1 MLIDSGHRRWIVA
14 SVVLVVVATAVY
26 VPYVRT
32 APNGPSGGSLPG
44 LVYGTV
50 GFAFMVFAGLL
61 GARRRVPTWRIGRG
75 TLWMRAHIW
84 LGLVS
89 FPLILFHGGFAFGGA
104 LTTVLMILFAVVWV
118 SGIVGVILQQT
129 LPRLMLTRVPLET
142 VYEQIDSV
150 VAQLLQESDTL
161 VTAACGPLPV
171 ATALAPVDERRAG
184 GELATPRPGQSRSSP
199 RARPVALAP
208 VPETHTLRETYLRDI
223 RPFLD
228 PRARPDGVLG
238 MSSRAATLFRHLR
251 TTLPA
256 VLQETVTELESICDE
271 RRQLAD
277 QKRLHHLLHG
287 WLLVHVPLS
296 MALLLLGAVHAVIAL
311 RY

>member
-14 SVVLVVVATAVY
+14 SVAMLAVATACY
-26 VPYVRT
+26 VPYVR
-32 APNGPSGGSLPG
+32 AALNGPSGGSVHG
-44 LVYGTV
+44 LVYGIV
-50 GFAFMVFAGLL
+50 GFAFMIFAGLL
-61 GARRRVPTWRIGRG
+61 GARRKVPTWRIGRG
-75 TLWMRAHIW
+75 TLWMRGHIW

-89 FPLILFHGGFAFGGA
+89 FPLILFHGGFALGGP
-104 LTTVLMILFAVVWV
+104 LTTVMMILFVVVWV
-118 SGIVGVILQQT
+118 SGIVGVILQQM

-142 VYEQIDSV
+142 VYEQIDPV
-150 VAQLLQESDTL
+150 VGQLLEESDTL
-161 VTAACGPLPV
+161 VAAACGPLTV
-171 ATALAPVDERRAG
+171 AVHTAPDERRAG
-184 GELATPRPGQSRSSP
+184 GGLAAPRPGQPRSSP
-199 RARPVALAP
+199 RAAPVALAP
-208 VPETHTLRETYLRDI
+208 VPESRALRETYLRDI

-228 PRARPDGVLG
+228 PRDAPDGVLG
-238 MSSRAATLFRHLR
+238 TSSRAATLFRNLR

-256 VLQETVTELESICDE
+256 VLQDTVTELERICDE

-277 QKRLHHLLHG
+277 QKRLHHVLHG

>member
-14 SVVLVVVATAVY
+14 TILILVVATAFY
-26 VPYVRT
+26 VPYVR
-32 APNGPSGGSLPG
+32 AALNGPSGGSVHG
-44 LVYGTV
+44 LVYGIV
-50 GFAFMVFAGLL
+50 GFTFMIFAGLL

-75 TLWMRAHIW
+75 TLWMRGHIW

-89 FPLILFHGGFAFGGA
+89 FPLILLHGGFALGGA
-104 LTTVLMILFAVVWV
+104 LTTVLMILFVVVWV

-150 VAQLLQESDTL
+150 VGQLLEESDTL

-171 ATALAPVDERRAG
+171 ASHAAADERRAG
-184 GELATPRPGQSRSSP
+184 GGRAAAPHGQPRSSP

-208 VPETHTLRETYLRDI
+208 VPESRALRETYLRDI

-228 PRARPDGVLG
+228 PRDTPNGVLG
-238 MSSRAATLFRHLR
+238 TSGRAATLFRNLR

-256 VLQETVTELESICDE
+256 VLQDTVSELEGICDE

-277 QKRLHHLLHG
+277 QKRLHHVLHG

-296 MALLLLGAVHAVIAL
+296 MALLLLGAVHAVMAL

>member
-14 SVVLVVVATAVY
+14 SVLIVVVATASY
-26 VPYVRT
+26 IPYVR
-32 APNGPSGGSLPG
+32 AALNGPSGGSVHG
-44 LVYGTV
+44 LVYGIV
-50 GFAFMVFAGLL
+50 GFAFMLFAGLL

-75 TLWMRAHIW
+75 TLWMRGHIW

-89 FPLILFHGGFAFGGA
+89 VPLILFHGGFTFGGT
-104 LTTVLMILFAVVWV
+104 LTTVLMLLFLVVVV
-118 SGIVGVILQQT
+118 SGIVGVILQQV

-150 VAQLLQESDTL
+150 VGQLLDESDTL
-161 VTAACGPLPV
+161 VAAACGPLPV
-171 ATALAPVDERRAG
+171 APLAQADERRAG
-184 GELATPRPGQSRSSP
+184 GGLAAPRPGQPRSSP
-199 RARPVALAP
+199 RARPVALTP
-208 VPETHTLRETYLRDI
+208 VPESRALRETYLRDI
-223 RPFLD
+223 RPFLA
-228 PRARPDGVLG
+228 PRPAPDGLLG
-238 MSSRAATLFRHLR
+238 TSSRATALFRNLR

-256 VLQETVTELESICDE
+256 VLQETVAELESICDE

-277 QKRLHHLLHG
+277 QKRLHHVLHG

>member
-1 MLIDSGHRRWIVA
+1 MLIDSGHRRWIGA
-14 SVVLVVVATAVY
+14 SLVILAVATAFY
-26 VPYVRT
+26 VPYVR
-32 APNGPSGGSLPG
+32 AALNGPSGGSVHG
-44 LVYGTV
+44 LVYGIV
-50 GFAFMVFAGLL
+50 GFAFMIFAGLL

-75 TLWMRAHIW
+75 TLWLRGHIW

-89 FPLILFHGGFAFGGA
+89 FPLILFHGGFHFGGA
-104 LTTVLMILFAVVWV
+104 LTTVLMILFIVVFV

-150 VAQLLQESDTL
+150 VDQLLAESDGL
-161 VTAACGPLPV
+161 ITAACGPLPV
-171 ATALAPVDERRAG
+171 AAHPVTDERRAG
-184 GELATPRPGQSRSSP
+184 GGVAPARPGQPRSSP

-208 VPETHTLRETYLRDI
+208 VPESRALRETYLRDI

-228 PRARPDGVLG
+228 SRDTPNGVLG
-238 MSSRAATLFRHLR
+238 TSSRAATLFRNLR
-251 TTLPA
+251 TTLPTP
-256 VLQETVTELESICDE
+256 LQDTVTELEGICDE

-277 QKRLHHLLHG
+277 QKRLHHVLHG

>member
-1 MLIDSGHRRWIVA
+1 MLIDAGHRRWIVA
-14 SVVLVVVATAVY
+14 SVLILAVATVCY
-26 VPYVRT
+26 VPYVR
-32 APNGPSGGSLPG
+32 AALNGPSGGSVHG
-44 LVYGTV
+44 LVYGIV
-50 GFAFMVFAGLL
+50 GFAFMIFAGLL
-61 GARRRVPTWRIGRG
+61 GARRKVPTWRIGRG
-75 TLWMRAHIW
+75 TLWMRGHIW

-89 FPLILFHGGFAFGGA
+89 FPLILLHGGFALGGP
-104 LTTVLMILFAVVWV
+104 LTTVMMILFVVVWV

-142 VYEQIDSV
+142 VYEQIDAV
-150 VAQLLQESDTL
+150 VGQLLEESDIL
-161 VTAACGPLPV
+161 VAAACGPLPV
-171 ATALAPVDERRAG
+171 ALHPAPDERRAG
-184 GELATPRPGQSRSSP
+184 GGLAAPRPGQPRSSP

-208 VPETHTLRETYLRDI
+208 VPEGRALRETYLRDI

-228 PRARPDGVLG
+228 SPDAPAGVLG
-238 MSSRAATLFRHLR
+238 TSSRAATLFRNLR
-251 TTLPA
+251 TTLPPL
-256 VLQETVTELESICDE
+256 LQDTVTELEGICDE

-277 QKRLHHLLHG
+277 QKRLHHVLHG

>member
-14 SVVLVVVATAVY
+14 SVVILAVATACY
-26 VPYVRT
+26 VPYVR
-32 APNGPSGGSLPG
+32 AALNGPGGGSMHG
-44 LVYGTV
+44 LVYGIV
-50 GFAFMVFAGLL
+50 GFAFMIFAGLL
-61 GARRRVPTWRIGRG
+61 GARRKVPTWRIGRG
-75 TLWMRAHIW
+75 TLWMRGHIW

-89 FPLILFHGGFAFGGA
+89 FPLILFHGGFALGGP
-104 LTTVLMILFAVVWV
+104 LTTVMMILFVVVWV

-142 VYEQIDSV
+142 VYEQIDAV
-150 VAQLLQESDTL
+150 VGQLLEESDTL
-161 VTAACGPLPV
+161 VTAACGPLTV
-171 ATALAPVDERRAG
+171 AVHAAPDERRAG
-184 GELATPRPGQSRSSP
+184 GGVAAPRSGQPRSSP
-199 RARPVALAP
+199 RARPVALTP
-208 VPETHTLRETYLRDI
+208 VPESRALRETYLRDI

-228 PRARPDGVLG
+228 PRDAPDGVLG
-238 MSSRAATLFRHLR
+238 TSSRAATLFRNLR

-256 VLQETVTELESICDE
+256 LLQDTVTELESICDE

-277 QKRLHHLLHG
+277 QKRLHHVLHG

>member
-1 MLIDSGHRRWIVA
+1 MLIDAGHRRWIVA
-14 SVVLVVVATAVY
+14 SVLILAVATAFY
-26 VPYVRT
+26 VPYVR
-32 APNGPSGGSLPG
+32 AALNGPSGGSLHG
-44 LVYGTV
+44 LVYGIV
-50 GFAFMVFAGLL
+50 GFAFMIFAGLL

-75 TLWMRAHIW
+75 TLWLRGHIW
-84 LGLVS
+84 LGLLS
-89 FPLILFHGGFAFGGA
+89 FPLILFHGGFHFGGA
-104 LTTVLMILFAVVWV
+104 LTTVLMILFIVVFV

-150 VAQLLQESDTL
+150 VAQLLAESDGL

-171 ATALAPVDERRAG
+171 TAQAVPDERRAG
-184 GELATPRPGQSRSSP
+184 GGLGPGRPGQPRSSP

-208 VPETHTLRETYLRDI
+208 VPESRTLRETYLRDI

-228 PRARPDGVLG
+228 PRDTPNGLLG
-238 MSSRAATLFRHLR
+238 TSSRAATLFRNLR
-251 TTLPA
+251 TTLPLP
-256 VLQETVTELESICDE
+256 LQDTVTELEGICDE

-277 QKRLHHLLHG
+277 QKRLHHVLHG

>member
-14 SVVLVVVATAVY
+14 SVVILAVATACY
-26 VPYVRT
+26 VPYVR
-32 APNGPSGGSLPG
+32 AALNGPGGGSMHG
-44 LVYGTV
+44 LVYGIV
-50 GFAFMVFAGLL
+50 GFAFMIFAGLL
-61 GARRRVPTWRIGRG
+61 GARRKVPTWRIGRG
-75 TLWMRAHIW
+75 TLWMRGHIW

-89 FPLILFHGGFAFGGA
+89 FPLILFHGGFALGGP
-104 LTTVLMILFAVVWV
+104 LTTVMMILFVVVWV

-142 VYEQIDSV
+142 VYEQIDAV
-150 VAQLLQESDTL
+150 VGQLLEESDTL
-161 VTAACGPLPV
+161 VTAACGPLTV
-171 ATALAPVDERRAG
+171 AVHAAPDERRAG
-184 GELATPRPGQSRSSP
+184 GGVAAPRSGQPRSSP
-199 RARPVALAP
+199 RSRPVALTP
-208 VPETHTLRETYLRDI
+208 VPESRALRETYLRDI

-228 PRARPDGVLG
+228 PRDAPDGVLG
-238 MSSRAATLFRHLR
+238 TSSRAATLFRNLR

-256 VLQETVTELESICDE
+256 LLQDTVTELESICDE

-277 QKRLHHLLHG
+277 QKRLHHVLHG